1 MRRLTGAPRPLSHLI
16 MLVTAANRAALADAI
31 EFQQDSPYK
40 DLICGCLTSGGVG
53 EKTFAEALDR
63 VQDIG
68 ISDAEIDFYSDFYKE
83 HSQSICVL
91 PKGHSGRCRCSYEPF
106 FGKKFANKIKDCHTA
121 PGADDVIY
129 KNRCKRTFPL
139 QVEKRQETVLR
150 NKYGL
155 KQKVKLKAG
164 IPLENAGTS
173 FTVATAQFDFAALL
187 TLQKDVEY
195 VMPADIEVALMKHAK
210 YLVQYYKSQGIF
222 IEKKGYLCDPVLGVV
237 LESEW
242 YTIDD
247 DRSPFQVQFGHVNPL
262 RSDKFMTRG
271 CNVLP
276 ITRRG
281 NLIQSD
287 TTLSEVKHFIKDA
300 YEHTNQG
307 RLPD

>member
-1 MRRLTGAPRPLSHLI
+1 MRRLTDASRPLSDLI

-40 DLICGCLTSGGVG
+40 DLICGQPTSGGVG

-68 ISDAEIDFYSDFYKE
+68 ISDAEIDFYTNFYE
-83 HSQSICVL
+83 QHSQSICVL
-91 PKGHSGRCRCSYEPF
+91 PKGHTGRCRCSYEPF

-121 PGADDVIY
+121 PGADDVIF
-129 KNRCKRTFPL
+129 KNRCKRSFPV
-139 QVEKRQETVLR
+139 QVTKRQETLLR
-150 NKYGL
+150 SEYNL

-173 FTVATAQFDFAALL
+173 FTVATAQFDFAAIL

-195 VMPADIEVALMKHAK
+195 VMPADIEVALKNHAQN
-210 YLVQYYKSQGIF
+210 LVEQYKEQGIF
-222 IEKKGYLCDPVLGVV
+222 ITKDGYLCDPILGYT
-237 LESEW
+237 LEASW

-247 DRSPFQVQFGHVNPL
+247 DRSPYQVQFGHVNPL

-271 CNVLP
+271 GNVLP

-287 TTLSEVKHFIKDA
+287 TPLSEAKYFIKDA

-307 RLPD
+307 